1 MAGLAASDDGAAVR
15 GSETMTPKLKRLVGG
30 PIMIALGLGLIWL
43 TEDMAVHAGRVPIRG
58 GAFGPAVV
66 VLGLGMLVMPGYRE
80 ERIARGQNISGLTG
94 ARLITPRWWAV
105 LVVALAAGLGYLAF
119 VTHGGLLLH
128 R

>member
-1 MAGLAASDDGAAVR
+1 
-15 GSETMTPKLKRLVGG
+15 MTLKLKRLIGG

-43 TEDMAVHAGRVPIRG
+43 TEDMAVQAGRVPVRG

-66 VLGLGMLVMPGYRE
+66 VLGLAMLVMPGYRE
-80 ERIARGQNISGLTG
+80 ERIARGEDISGLTG
-94 ARLITPRWWAV
+94 AKLITARWWAV

-119 VTHGGLLLH
+119 VAHGGRLLH